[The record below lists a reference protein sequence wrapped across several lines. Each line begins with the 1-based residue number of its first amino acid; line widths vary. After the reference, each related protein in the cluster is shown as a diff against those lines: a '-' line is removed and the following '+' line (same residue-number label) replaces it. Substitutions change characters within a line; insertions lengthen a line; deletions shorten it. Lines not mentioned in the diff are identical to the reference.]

1 MVNVSGPSATNPV
14 ADQHAGATTRGILS
28 PPVDATQDAGV
39 QATYLTQAFVWM
51 VAGLLLS
58 AAVAFVAQTN
68 EHLLGFAAD
77 NLFLVIIAQLGLVF
91 VIQLGINRLGATAA
105 LGLFF
110 VYAASLGL
118 TLGLIVAA
126 FEFGSVVTAFLSA
139 SAVFGAAA
147 VYGRVTKRS
156 LAGFGGILFIGLIG
170 LIAASLLNL
179 FLMSG
184 GLNWIMSVVGVG
196 LFTVLTAYDVQR
208 IQRGDLVVYTGS
220 TEKAAVLGAVHLYL
234 DFLNLF
240 LFLLNLQGGSRD

>member
-1 MVNVSGPSATNPV
+1 MSDSRATSPI
-14 ADQHAGATTRGILS
+14 ADQPASATTRGILGR
-28 PPVDATQDAGV
+28 PVGVTREASV
-39 QATYLTQAFVWM
+39 QATYLTQAFLWM

-58 AAVAFVAQTN
+58 AVVAFVTQTN
-68 EHLLGFAAD
+68 EQLLAFAAE
-77 NLFLVIIAQLGLVF
+77 NFLLLIIAQLGLVF
-91 VIQLGINRLGATAA
+91 AIQLGIKRLGATAA

-126 FEFGSVVTAFLSA
+126 FELGSVVTAFLSA

-156 LAGFGGILFIGLIG
+156 LAGIGGILFIGLIG

-179 FLMSG
+179 FLASG
-184 GLNWIMSVVGVG
+184 GLSWIISIAGVG

-208 IQRGDLVVYTGS
+208 IQNGDLVVYTGS

-240 LFLLNLQGGSRD
+240 LFLLNILGGSRE